1 MTAHRHLLMVCPAPE
16 PSYRGIPY
24 PLWAKGRKSLTS
36 LLGQFIIAPF
46 TPPTYEISLVELN
59 AGRTGEAVESCHC
72 YRFSADFVRR
82 RIPEALSGD
91 GARQI
96 QPKPT
101 ADVLNNSEKP
111 LSF

>member
-1 MTAHRHLLMVCPAPE
+1 MTAHRRLLMVCPDFE
-16 PSYRGIPY
+16 PSYRGMPY
-24 PLWAKGRKSLTS
+24 SLWAKGPKSVTP
-36 LLGQFIIAPF
+36 LLGQLIIAPF

-72 YRFSADFVRR
+72 YRFAADFVRR

-91 GARQI
+91 GVRQI
-96 QPKPT
+96 QPRPT